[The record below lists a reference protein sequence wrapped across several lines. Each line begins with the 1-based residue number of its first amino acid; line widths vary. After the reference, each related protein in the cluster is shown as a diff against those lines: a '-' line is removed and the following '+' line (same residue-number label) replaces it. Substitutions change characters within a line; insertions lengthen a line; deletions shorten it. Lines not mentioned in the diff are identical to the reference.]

1 MTYKVELKNV
11 LKKYGDRTI
20 LKDLN
25 LIFDNR
31 HVYIIFGKNGCGKST
46 LLNILAKYDT
56 NYKGSYV
63 CNGFKIAYLLQD
75 DLLFRNLTVEENL
88 MLQLKALKSNFDY
101 KMINT
106 LASKLGLLDFLNSK
120 VSELSGG
127 EKKKVAIG
135 QIILTDADI
144 ILLDEPTANIQK
156 EYAKDLMNF
165 IYEEFRDKILIIS
178 SHDNLHQN
186 NDRNFVKIELKDGE
200 AKYGV

>member
-1 MTYKVELKNV
+1 
-11 LKKYGDRTI
+11 
-20 LKDLN
+20 
-25 LIFDNR
+25 
-31 HVYIIFGKNGCGKST
+31 
-46 LLNILAKYDT
+46 
-56 NYKGSYV
+56 YKGSYV

>member
-11 LKKYGDRTI
+11 LKKYENRTI

-25 LIFDNR
+25 LIFDNS
-31 HVYIIFGKNGCGKST
+31 HVYIIFGENGCGKST

-56 NYKGSYV
+56 NYMGSYD
-63 CNGFKIAYLLQD
+63 CNGYKIAYLLQD

-101 KMINT
+101 KRINT

-156 EYAKDLMNF
+156 EYAKDLMNVV
-165 IYEEFRDKILIIS
+165 YEEFRDKILIIA
-178 SHDNLHQN
+178 SHDNLYQN
-186 NDRNFVKIELKDGE
+186 NDMHFVKIELKDGE